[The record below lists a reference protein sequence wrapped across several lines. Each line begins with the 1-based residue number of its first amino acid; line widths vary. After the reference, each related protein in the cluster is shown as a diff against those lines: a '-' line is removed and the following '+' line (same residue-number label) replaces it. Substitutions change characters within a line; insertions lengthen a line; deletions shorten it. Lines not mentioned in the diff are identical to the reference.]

1 MKENNTITF
10 IEEEINWFSEILDAR
25 LQQYFADQEFD
36 ISSIPPPAFHEKP
49 SHYQDFIAKYS
60 MSVEERVILVM
71 SIIPHLNP
79 QLFDRFFIQNK
90 SIGRSFSEFG
100 GYETINFKG
109 FIPTGE
115 TVCFVLAGK
124 NLSKRIELIE
134 KFKDNHFFKKENILS
149 LQQTGQLE
157 TFWSGKLTIS
167 DECLSLL
174 MLGQAYDPEFSSNF
188 PANKISTHLTLSD
201 LVLNDQIMDEVDHMQ
216 TWMLHQQEIKSIDYL
231 KKRFRKGYRALFYG
245 PPGTGKTLTASLLG
259 NIHKRSVYRIDLSQI
274 VSKYIGE
281 TEKNLSRIF
290 DIAEN
295 KDWILFFDEAE
306 SLFSKRTD
314 VSDSKDKF
322 ANQETSYLLQRIEDF
337 DGMIILATNLK
348 PNIDRAFIRRF
359 QSIIHFTLP
368 MPKERELLWRKALA
382 SFNVSTKIDYSD
394 LAKRFEV
401 SGGAINN
408 AVQFAWLNAKRYGQD
423 SIHADN
429 LIHGIMRELG
439 KEGKTSGT

>member
-1 MKENNTITF
+1 MEQHNMTF
-10 IEEEINWFSEILDAR
+10 IEEEVNWFSDILDAR
-25 LQQYFADQEFD
+25 LQQYFADQEYD
-36 ISSIPPPAFHEKP
+36 ISSIPPPLFRETG
-49 SHYQDFIAKYS
+49 SYYQDFIEKHS
-60 MSVEERVILVM
+60 MTVEERVILVM
-71 SIIPHLNP
+71 AIIPHLNP

-100 GYETINFKG
+100 GHEVSNFKG

-124 NLSKRIELIE
+124 DISKRIQLIE
-134 KFKDNHFFKKENILS
+134 KFKDNHFFKKENVLS
-149 LQQTGQLE
+149 LQQVGQVE

-174 MLGQAYDPEFSSNF
+174 TLGQAFDPEFSTNF
-188 PANKISTHLTLSD
+188 PANKIYTHLTLSD
-201 LVLNDQIMDEVDHMQ
+201 LVLNEQIMDEVDHMQ
-216 TWMLHQQEIKSIDYL
+216 TWMLHQEEIKSMDLL

-259 NIHKRSVYRIDLSQI
+259 SMHKRSVYRIDLSQI

-337 DGMIILATNLK
+337 DGLIILATNLK

-368 MPKERELLWRKALA
+368 KPKEREVLWRKALA
-382 SFNVSTKIDYSD
+382 SFNVSSKIDYQD

-408 AVQFAWLNAKRYGQD
+408 AVQFSWLNAKRYGQD
-423 SIHADN
+423 TIHPEN

-439 KEGKTSGT
+439 KEGKTSSL

>member
-1 MKENNTITF
+1 
-10 IEEEINWFSEILDAR
+10 
-25 LQQYFADQEFD
+25 
-36 ISSIPPPAFHEKP
+36 
-49 SHYQDFIAKYS
+49 
-60 MSVEERVILVM
+60 M

-79 QLFDRFFIQNK
+79 QLYDRFFIQNK

-100 GYETINFKG
+100 GHDASNFKG

-124 NLSKRIELIE
+124 NIPKRIQLIE
-134 KFKDNHFFKKENILS
+134 KFKDDHFFKKENILS
-149 LQQTGQLE
+149 LQHTGQQE
-157 TFWSGKLTIS
+157 TFWSGKLIIS

-174 MLGQAYDPEFSSNF
+174 TLGQAYDPEFSSNF
-188 PANKISTHLTLSD
+188 PASKIYTSLTLSD
-201 LVLNDQIMDEVDHMQ
+201 LVLNEQIMDEVDHMQ
-216 TWMLHQQEIKSIDYL
+216 TWMLHQQEIKSMEFL

-259 NIHKRSVYRIDLSQI
+259 NIHNRSVYRIDLSQI

-290 DIAEN
+290 DVAEN

-337 DGMIILATNLK
+337 DGLIILATNLK

-368 MPKERELLWRKALA
+368 MPKEREVLWRKALS
-382 SFNVSTKIDYSD
+382 SFNVSSKIDYQD

-408 AVQFAWLNAKRYGQD
+408 DVQFAWLNAKRYGQD
-423 SIHADN
+423 TIDADN

-439 KEGKTSGT
+439 KEGKTSNL